1 MPVQIDGQTYYR
13 TTEACSRIGI
23 GRATLFRWLKA
34 GILEKRFK
42 DRRGWG
48 IFTEDDLRKI
58 GAEAKRI
65 QVQYITTGDRN
76 GKRGP
81 SWRSAEP
88 R

>member
-1 MPVQIDGQTYYR
+1 MPINIDGQIYYR
-13 TTEACSRIGI
+13 TNETCARIGI

-48 IFTEDDLRKI
+48 IFTEDDLKKI

-65 QVQYITTGDRN
+65 QVQYMATGDGN
-76 GKRGP
+76 GKRNPG
-81 SWRSAEP
+81 
-88 R
+88 

>member
-1 MPVQIDGQTYYR
+1 MPIEIGGQTYYR
-13 TTEACSRIGI
+13 TNEACAKIGI

-48 IFTEDDLRKI
+48 IFTEDDLKKI

-65 QVQYITTGDRN
+65 QVQYVVTGDGNEKHR
-76 GKRGP
+76 P
-81 SWRSAEP
+81 S
-88 R
+88 